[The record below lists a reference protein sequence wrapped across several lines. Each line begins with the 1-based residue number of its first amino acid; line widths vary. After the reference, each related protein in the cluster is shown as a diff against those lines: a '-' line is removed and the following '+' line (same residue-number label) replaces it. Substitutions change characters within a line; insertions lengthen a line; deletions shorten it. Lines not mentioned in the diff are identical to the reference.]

1 MVCAIECDLVI
12 LNLINVKWFKML
24 LLSDD
29 QTREALPFPDLIDA
43 LGDMFSSGCVMPTR
57 HHHDLEIPGEPDGTM
72 LLMPAWVPGGYAGV
86 KVATVVPGN
95 SERNLPAVS
104 AQYLLSDARTGEMLA
119 LVDGG
124 ELTARRTAAASALAA
139 RYLAR
144 SDARHLLVLGTGRLA
159 PNLVEAHMAVRDI
172 KEVTV
177 WGRSKEKAAELA
189 GEIEKMFPVS
199 ARPAETLNAALAA
212 ADIVSAATL
221 STEPLIQG
229 AHLKDGAHVD
239 LVGAFKPSMRES
251 DDDLVRRAEIY
262 VDTRDGCLSEGGD
275 IVQPLQSGVISQ
287 EDIQADLYELCR
299 GQHPGRQSNET
310 VTMFKSVGAAL
321 EDLAGAILAYRN
333 VDH

>member
-1 MVCAIECDLVI
+1 
-12 LNLINVKWFKML
+12 ML
-24 LLSDD
+24 LLTDD
-29 QTREALPFPDLIDA
+29 QTRDALPFPDLIDA
-43 LGDMFSSGCVMPTR
+43 LADMFRSGCEMPTR
-57 HHHDLEIPGEPDGTM
+57 HHHDMEIPGEPDGTM

-144 SDARHLLVLGTGRLA
+144 SDARHLLILGTGRLA
-159 PNLVEAHMAVRDI
+159 SNLIAAHMAVRSI
-172 KEVTV
+172 EEVTI
-177 WGRSKEKAAELA
+177 WGRSKDKARGLAQELDKTVPAKVQAA
-189 GEIEKMFPVS
+189 G
-199 ARPAETLNAALAA
+199 TLKEALGR

-221 STEPLIQG
+221 STEPLISG
-229 AHLKDGAHVD
+229 AYLKPGAHVD

-251 DDDLVRRAEIY
+251 DDDLVRRAQVF

-275 IVQPLQSGVISQ
+275 IVQPLRSGVISKQ
-287 EDIQADLYELCR
+287 DIKADLYELCR
-299 GQHPGRQSNET
+299 GTHPGRQSDED

-333 VDH
+333 VEH